1 MSCEPPSV
9 ARSTDSDRNP
19 PLIFDILVS
28 SVCGVGWREVSVPP
42 IITTADYSPDAA
54 TLRVFASQPRVGRQ
68 KRGSRSSYT
77 GYDGGRDEE
86 EDLLF

>member
-1 MSCEPPSV
+1 M
-9 ARSTDSDRNP
+9 
-19 PLIFDILVS
+19 
-28 SVCGVGWREVSVPP
+28 PP

-77 GYDGGRDEE
+77 GYGGRDEE

>member
-9 ARSTDSDRNP
+9 ARSTDSDRNL
-19 PLIFDILVS
+19 PLISHILVS

-54 TLRVFASQPRVGRQ
+54 ILRLFASQPRVE
-68 KRGSRSSYT
+68 T
-77 GYDGGRDEE
+77 EE
-86 EDLLF
+86 GQQVKLYLLDMEWREG